1 MIADNQ
7 LFMNFDITR
16 RRSRVIK
23 VHKTPSEGEL
33 SLKIIEKVWGLICF
47 FMRYFLWVSALVTFN
62 SHTKF
67 DCRGR

>member
-7 LFMNFDITR
+7 MFMGFDIT

-23 VHKTPSEGEL
+23 VHKTPSEGEF

-47 FMRYFLWVSALVTFN
+47 FMRYFLWVSAWLLSTQIGRA
-62 SHTKF
+62 S
-67 DCRGR
+67 CRERV

>member
-23 VHKTPSEGEL
+23 VHKTPSEGDYRKGLGTDLFFYAIL
-33 SLKIIEKVWGLICF
+33 SLGEC
-47 FMRYFLWVSALVTFN
+47 LVTFN

>member
-33 SLKIIEKVWGLICF
+33 WIKDYRKGLGTDLF
-47 FMRYFLWVSALVTFN
+47 FYA
-62 SHTKF
+62 
-67 DCRGR
+67 

>member
-7 LFMNFDITR
+7 SFMNFDITR

-47 FMRYFLWVSALVTFN
+47 FMRYFLWVSA
-62 SHTKF
+62 
-67 DCRGR
+67 